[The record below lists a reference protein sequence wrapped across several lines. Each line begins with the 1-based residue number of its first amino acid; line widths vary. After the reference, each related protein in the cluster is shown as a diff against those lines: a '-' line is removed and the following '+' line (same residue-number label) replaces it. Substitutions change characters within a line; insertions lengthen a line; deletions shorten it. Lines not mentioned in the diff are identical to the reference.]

1 VPFLK
6 LNFRPG
12 INRDQTSYSGEGGW
26 YECDKIRFFSG
37 YPQKLGGWQKA
48 TPYFYF
54 GTSRQLFNWITSY
67 NDNLLAVGTNNHVY
81 IEVGGQFYNIT
92 PIERSVVASMPI
104 TSVEAE
110 GTVNSIGSVV
120 STVALSGVAGTGTT
134 GFVGTISP
142 TDTSLHIYG
151 VSSTGS
157 TGTVTP

>member
-1 VPFLK
+1 MPFLK

-48 TPYFYF
+48 SPYFYF

-81 IEVGGQFYNIT
+81 IEAGGQFYNIT

-120 STVALSGVAGTGTT
+120 RTVA
-134 GFVGTISP
+134 IS
-142 TDTSLHIYG
+142 G
-151 VSSTGS
+151 VSSIGSIGSIGSVVRTVAISGVSSIGS

>member
-1 VPFLK
+1 MPFLK

-37 YPQKLGGWQKA
+37 YPQKLGGWQKT
-48 TPYFYF
+48 TPYFFF

-104 TSVEAE
+104 TSVEAA
-110 GTVNSIGSVV
+110 GAVNSISSAT
-120 STVALSGVAGTGTT
+120 STVALSGVASAGTT
-134 GFVGTISP
+134 GSVGTP
-142 TDTSLHIYG
+142 TNTVDLSGI
-151 VSSTGS
+151 SSTGS

>member
-1 VPFLK
+1 MPFLK

-48 TPYFYF
+48 SPYFYF

-81 IEVGGQFYNIT
+81 IEAGGQFYNIT
-92 PIERSVVASMPI
+92 PIQRSVVTSMQ
-104 TSVEAE
+104 
-110 GTVNSIGSVV
+110 
-120 STVALSGVAGTGTT
+120 LSGVSAVGSVEG
-134 GFVGTISP
+134 GTIIPGRGLS
-142 TDTSLHIYG
+142 G

-157 TGTVTP
+157 VGSVGSVSPANISVPIYGVSADGSSGIVAT

>member
-1 VPFLK
+1 MPFLK

-37 YPQKLGGWQKA
+37 YPQKLGGWQKS

-81 IEVGGQFYNIT
+81 IEVGDQFYNIT
-92 PIERSVVASMPI
+92 PIQRSVIP
-104 TSVEAE
+104 SVGIS
-110 GTVNSIGSVV
+110 GT
-120 STVALSGVAGTGTT
+120 AGTGS
-134 GFVGTISP
+134 VGTV
-142 TDTSLHIYG
+142 TL
-151 VSSTGS
+151 VSSVFVSGIDSTGS
-157 TGTVTP
+157 SGTVTP

>member
-1 VPFLK
+1 MPFLK

-48 TPYFYF
+48 SPYFFF

-67 NDNLLAVGTNNHVY
+67 NDNFLAIGTNNHVY

-104 TSVEAE
+104 TSVEASGE
-110 GTVNSIGSVV
+110 INSISSVTN
-120 STVALSGVAGTGTT
+120 TVALSGVSGAGT
-134 GFVGTISP
+134 
-142 TDTSLHIYG
+142 
-151 VSSTGS
+151 

>member
-1 VPFLK
+1 MPFLK

-48 TPYFYF
+48 SPYFYF

-67 NDNLLAVGTNNHVY
+67 NDNLLAIGTNNHVY

-104 TSVEAE
+104 TSVEASGE
-110 GTVNSIGSVV
+110 INSISSVTN
-120 STVALSGVAGTGTT
+120 TVALSGVSSAGTT

-142 TDTSLHIYG
+142 TNTSLHIYG